1 MRSSALSRKSMAQTM
16 RNAGCRC
23 RCTRAGRAVLPDMDR
38 ENFRFDAELVRAMK
52 TAGAWEM
59 FCSFP
64 LLYRRIKRI
73 IRRFARRDPKAYQKK
88 LDRLLVQTLQDK
100 MHGEWDD
107 YGRMKEENEKRR
119 GAKAPRLF
127 D

>member
-1 MRSSALSRKSMAQTM
+1 
-16 RNAGCRC
+16 
-23 RCTRAGRAVLPDMDR
+23 MDR

-52 TAGAWEM
+52 TAGAWGM

-64 LLYRRIKRI
+64 LFYRRIKRC
-73 IRRFARRDPKAYQKK
+73 FARREIPKTYRKM
-88 LDRLLVQTLQDK
+88 LDRLLAQTLQDK

-107 YGRMKEENEKRR
+107 YGRLKEENEKRR
-119 GAKAPRLF
+119 GAFAPRLF

>member
-1 MRSSALSRKSMAQTM
+1 MQLSAALSAHKAY
-16 RNAGCRC
+16 N
-23 RCTRAGRAVLPDMDR
+23 
-38 ENFRFDAELVRAMK
+38 
-52 TAGAWEM
+52 TA
-59 FCSFP
+59 FC
-64 LLYRRIKRI
+64 KK
-73 IRRFARRDPKAYQKK
+73 RDPKAYQKK